1 MVTFNTLRAVQK
13 LRGAGVSAA
22 QAEATIEVLD
32 DSQAQLVTKQDLD
45 AAINGLRVD
54 MWRAFVILGGIIIGA
69 MAALTKL

>member
-32 DSQAQLVTKQDLD
+32 DSQVQLVTKQDLD
-45 AAINGLRVD
+45 AAIKGFRVD